1 MIAKVALD
9 KQKFSKGRLHMHRR
23 VAESNFSYEHLPN
36 LQFVGAELWRGG
48 QPHSEGFIKLK
59 EKGVKT
65 IVNLREEP
73 NLIAG
78 ERAIVQELGLD
89 YISIPLRP
97 FDIPDDQK
105 VEQFL
110 ELMKEAKAH
119 SVFVHCLHGM
129 DRTGLMCAIYRMSA
143 HDWTFR
149 DAYDEMLRFGF
160 HEAFDNLRGVVVK
173 HAKSWNKIPH
183 DFE

>member
-1 MIAKVALD
+1 
-9 KQKFSKGRLHMHRR
+9 MHRR
-23 VAESNFSYEHLPN
+23 VAETKHSYDTLPN
-36 LQFVGAELWRGG
+36 LQVVGKELWRGG

-73 NLIAG
+73 ASIAG

-89 YISIPLRP
+89 FVSIPLRP
-97 FDIPDDQK
+97 FDIPEDDK

-110 ELMKEAKAH
+110 ALMKEAKNH
-119 SVFVHCLHGM
+119 TVFVHCLHGM
-129 DRTGLMCAIYRMSA
+129 DRTGLMCAVYRMTA
-143 HDWTFR
+143 HDWSYR

-173 HAKSWNKIPH
+173 YANAWKKLPP